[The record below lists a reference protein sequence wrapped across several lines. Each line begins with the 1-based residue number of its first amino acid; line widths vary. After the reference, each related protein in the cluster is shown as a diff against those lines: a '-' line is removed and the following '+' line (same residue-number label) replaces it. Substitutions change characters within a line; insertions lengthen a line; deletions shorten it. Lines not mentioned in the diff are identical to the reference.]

1 VTLLLHTHTTRTNS
15 DWNPQNDVQAMARCH
30 RIGQTKSVRVYRLIT
45 RGSFEAEMFARA
57 SRKLGLEQA
66 VLGNPGQ
73 VCFSHCAYILYLLQY
88 SWYLHSSAVGNCV
101 TVQLAHLHLCNNAIW
116 LTRVHT
122 CVTAQL
128 AQRSIGTAAQCCG
141 LCVHRVHTLWA
152 HREYLDVE

>member
-1 VTLLLHTHTTRTNS
+1 MQHILMPVLCISATPHTYNNS

-73 VCFSHCAYILYLLQY
+73 VC
-88 SWYLHSSAVGNCV
+88 
-101 TVQLAHLHLCNNAIW
+101 T
-116 LTRVHT
+116 
-122 CVTAQL
+122 
-128 AQRSIGTAAQCCG
+128 
-141 LCVHRVHTLWA
+141 HTLYI
-152 HREYLDVE
+152 HYIHLIVHCTIHCTQ